1 MAKVTVAELSETGL
15 VSKQAIYAQIKA
27 KKLTF
32 KSGKADP
39 LKLAAEWQKK
49 RDPSQDD
56 KIGPAIERVIGA
68 MGLVTQPNPNRGTPP
83 PAEPDE
89 DDPEQGGGEDYWKV
103 RTRHEIA
110 KANKA
115 ELDLAVLEGKLLD
128 AEEVAA
134 HWAALG
140 TTVRDGIMALPSR
153 IVNRLPEEWRRQV
166 NVIVSEETRRA
177 LSAISHELSQH
188 PASTKRVRRSGG
200 TSA

>member
-15 VSKQAIYAQIKA
+15 VSKQAIYSQIKA
-27 KKLTF
+27 KKLTL
-32 KSGKADP
+32 KKGKADP

-68 MGLVTQPNPNRGTPP
+68 HGLVTEPNPNRGKPP
-83 PAEPDE
+83 GDPDDEEPAT
-89 DDPEQGGGEDYWKV
+89 GGGEDYWKV

-115 ELDLAVLEGKLLD
+115 ELDLAVLEGRLFD
-128 AEEVAA
+128 AEEISA
-134 HWAALG
+134 HWASLG

-153 IVNRLPEEWRRQV
+153 IVSRLPEEWRRQV
-166 NVIVSEETRRA
+166 NLIVSEETRRA
-177 LSAISHELSQH
+177 LSAISHELSQ
-188 PASTKRVRRSGG
+188 PTTSSKRVRGG
-200 TSA
+200 GRTSA